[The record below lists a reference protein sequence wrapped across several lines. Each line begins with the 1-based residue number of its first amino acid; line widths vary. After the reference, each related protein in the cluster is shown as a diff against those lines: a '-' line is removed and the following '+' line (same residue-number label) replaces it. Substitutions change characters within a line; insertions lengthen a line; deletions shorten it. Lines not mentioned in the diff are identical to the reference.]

1 MSTPVDDLTRV
12 LRRMVDRP
20 DDVLVTQYEHGR
32 SQILEASMAPEDMGK
47 VIGRQGRTV
56 AALRALLRVRGGRR
70 GERYEL
76 DILDE

>member
-1 MSTPVDDLTRV
+1 VSTPVADLTRV

-20 DDVLVTQYEHGR
+20 DEVVVTQYEHGR
-32 SQILEASMAPEDMGK
+32 AQILEASLAAEDMGK

-56 AALRALLRVRGGRR
+56 AALRALLRVRGLRR